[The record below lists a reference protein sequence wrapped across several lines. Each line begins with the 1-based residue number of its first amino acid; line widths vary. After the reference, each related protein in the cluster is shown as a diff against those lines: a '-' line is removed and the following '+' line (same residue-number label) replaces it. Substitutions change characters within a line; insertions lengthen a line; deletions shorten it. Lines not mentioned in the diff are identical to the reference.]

1 MKLDWQWFTLDTFDT
16 HTLLAYLR
24 LRQDIF
30 VVEQKCT
37 APEID
42 DYDPS
47 ALHLVGRNQQ
57 GRVQAGLRLL
67 PPGLKF
73 PEPSLGRVA
82 VHPDAR
88 RSRIGRAMLREALK
102 ESVARWPN
110 QGNRIS
116 AQSHLQ
122 HFYGIA
128 GFVTVSEEYEEDG
141 LPHVEMCLQ
150 RD

>member
-1 MKLDWQWFTLDTFDT
+1 MNIHWQWFTLDTFDT
-16 HTLLAYLR
+16 RTLLAYLR

-42 DYDPS
+42 DYDPP
-47 ALHLVGRNQQ
+47 AQHLVGRDKQ
-57 GRVQAGLRLL
+57 GRVIAALRLV

-73 PEPSLGRVA
+73 PEPSLGRVV
-82 VHPDAR
+82 VHPDSR
-88 RSRIGRAMLREALK
+88 RGGTGSALLREALAK
-102 ESVARWPN
+102 SDALWPG

-122 HFYGIA
+122 HFYGNV
-128 GFVTVSEEYEEDG
+128 GFKTVSEEYEEDG
-141 LPHVEMCLQ
+141 LPHVEMW
-150 RD
+150 RES